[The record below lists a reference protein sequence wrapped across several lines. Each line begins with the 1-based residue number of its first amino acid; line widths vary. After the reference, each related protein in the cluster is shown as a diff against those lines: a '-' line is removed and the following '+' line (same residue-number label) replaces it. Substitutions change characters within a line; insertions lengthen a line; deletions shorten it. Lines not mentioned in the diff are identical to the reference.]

1 MGALVNAK
9 GERALAV
16 LSSQLSSASPSPA
29 SPAPSQDEGKAA
41 SSSATKGG
49 KGGKGAAPPLPS
61 YVRVAAAVP
70 VEHRTTIQILSC
82 ITGVMEI
89 RSATAGMEEEEG
101 ENRKQ

>member
-29 SPAPSQDEGKAA
+29 SPAPSHDEGKAA

-89 RSATAGMEEEEG
+89 RSATAGMEEEE
-101 ENRKQ
+101 